1 MATNRISEITTPEAP
16 RATGPYSQAVSAGGF
31 LFISG
36 QIPLD
41 PALMTPV
48 EGGIAEQTMQVMKN
62 IQAILGSAGLGFENV
77 VRTEIFLK
85 DMGTFAVVNQ
95 VYSSFFPREP
105 MPARST
111 VEVSRLPRDVLVEIA
126 CTAHLGK

>member
-1 MATNRISEITTPEAP
+1 
-16 RATGPYSQAVSAGGF
+16 
-31 LFISG
+31 
-36 QIPLD
+36 
-41 PALMTPV
+41 
-48 EGGIAEQTMQVMKN
+48 MKN
-62 IQAILGSAGLGFENV
+62 IQAILSSAGLGFENV

>member
-1 MATNRISEITTPEAP
+1 MAANRISEITTPEAP

-48 EGGIAEQTMQVMKN
+48 EGGIAE
-62 IQAILGSAGLGFENV
+62 
-77 VRTEIFLK
+77 
-85 DMGTFAVVNQ
+85 
-95 VYSSFFPREP
+95 
-105 MPARST
+105 
-111 VEVSRLPRDVLVEIA
+111 
-126 CTAHLGK
+126 

>member
-48 EGGIAEQTMQVMKN
+48 EGGIAEQTLQVMKN
-62 IQAILGSAGLGFENV
+62 IQAILSSAGLGFENV

-85 DMGTFAVVNQ
+85 DMGTFAVVNR

>member
-1 MATNRISEITTPEAP
+1 MAANRISEITTPEAP

-48 EGGIAEQTMQVMKN
+48 EGGIAEQTLQVMKN
-62 IQAILGSAGLGFENV
+62 IQAILSTAGLGFENV
-77 VRTEIFLK
+77 VRMEIFLK
-85 DMGTFAVVNQ
+85 DMGTFAVVNR

-126 CTAHLGK
+126 CTAHFGK